1 MRLVCKDTRLN
12 ISPAY
17 LRPGFAFGG
26 SCLPKDLKAVLYMG
40 KSTDVVTPTLASLLP
55 SNRVHIDHAIDMVLA
70 DGRRQVALLGL
81 SFKTGTDDLRESP
94 LVTIAERFIG
104 KGLKLRIY
112 DPDVNLS
119 RLIGANRR
127 YIEQSIPHIGDLM
140 SDNLEDTVKGADI
153 VIVGLGGKALHDSLK
168 SLTRDDQLV
177 LDLVRIADRN
187 GLRGR
192 YQGIC
197 W

>member
-1 MRLVCKDTRLN
+1 ML
-12 ISPAY
+12 S
-17 LRPGFAFGG
+17 G
-26 SCLPKDLKAVLYMG
+26 
-40 KSTDVVTPTLASLLP
+40 LLP
-55 SNRVHIDHAIDMVLA
+55 SNQAHVEHAVDMVLA
-70 DGRRQVALLGL
+70 RGRRNVGMLGL

-140 SDNLEDTVKGADI
+140 SDNLEETVKGADI

-168 SLTRDDQLV
+168 NLTRDDQLV
-177 LDLVRIADRN
+177 LDLVRIADRE

-192 YQGIC
+192 YKGVC